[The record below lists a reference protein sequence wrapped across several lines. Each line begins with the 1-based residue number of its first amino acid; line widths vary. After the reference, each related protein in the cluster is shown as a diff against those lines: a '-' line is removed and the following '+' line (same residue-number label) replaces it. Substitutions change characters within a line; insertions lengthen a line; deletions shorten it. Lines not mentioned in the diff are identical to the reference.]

1 MAKYRKF
8 HSNYIKATKHKDL
21 SDGSTSIIERD
32 WGTLGERHRLE
43 RGKKP
48 VWSDTNFMFTDN
60 SLPSLKKRHNYGEWE
75 ETWNFDDVKD
85 AKPDNNQVKVN
96 MSSNDLR
103 DFAYY
108 GSCAELVQSTILS
121 IIREFPGRIKVNSE
135 KAWFPNSSGGYGET
149 EYYTVS
155 NPFQIDIH
163 SDEVVLG
170 DYDNPLRYMSVSWKD
185 YQIGTAGSLSD
196 ISSFSITKNKEIEC
210 RTEDD
215 FSGPIYTISIG
226 GTVFYGF
233 YIGRT
238 IQYFSKSPN
247 IIVQPKEEVIETYF
261 DGLEGFK
268 KQLLTRE
275 TKPLYKNS
283 FVTPVMS
290 AEYDP
295 QYVFRN
301 YTWPS
306 DGYCIEADT
315 PRFNSFVQKL
325 MTLAENMDKL
335 WCDNLWNRMTHEA
348 IKNYDWT
355 YTREY
360 EDGDEADNVAGGQ
373 NIEKLMRVY
382 GRLFDDIKRNID
394 GIKFTKKVSYDG
406 YNNLAS
412 AEMSDKLEM
421 TGWDVYSTIPKLD
434 EDISTVTLTED
445 YLKNAALSWFGKWK
459 NDTGADYFKHVSVN
473 PESVNMTQ
481 QDIEFMRILRLS
493 SRRILQTKGTRQAI
507 DMVMGLFG
515 FGCGEIEVG
524 ENSYN
529 KEECYEVEE
538 TYYKVALTDAHKSDE
553 LLDKVVTLND
563 EKTGVKIYDTE
574 LTGLPLTQKTINGT
588 KYLVPYMEK
597 DTVYDG
603 DPYFQCN
610 GGWGRNGKPS
620 GAETLPSYGYKE
632 TVTYLNVVQN
642 VGALLDKSYNEISED
657 EIFYVVSIA
666 DITDYDEDLTP
677 EEVAK
682 MSHLFHCKDNWM
694 PAEYSS
700 WTNIPIEDD
709 GTELW
714 KRGQYLENLVLTTK
728 GNNPHVGYD
737 YYDVG
742 QKYKD
747 YMGKP
752 FKYAIENGLLTGAN
766 IDEAEGITFALE
778 DKSVASFVKIGDK
791 ITDQPDF
798 GSDDKIQK
806 LAVVLTDEGEEK
818 DYEEENGDVEFLNS
832 KVVVFRLKEPLS
844 KSNLFKQ
851 YFQDVIVHYLMQ
863 VIPATTILILENCM
877 PEEDE

>member
-8 HSNYIKATKHKDL
+8 HSNFIKTKKHKDL
-21 SDGSTSIIERD
+21 SDGSTTIIERD

-43 RGKKP
+43 KGKKP
-48 VWSDTNFMFTDN
+48 VWSDTNLMFTDN

-75 ETWNFDDVKD
+75 DSWNFDDVKD
-85 AKPDNNQVKVN
+85 TKPDNNQVKVN

-108 GSCAELVQSTILS
+108 GSCVELVQSTILS
-121 IIREFPGRIKVNSE
+121 IIREFPGRIKVTSE
-135 KAWFPNSSGGYGET
+135 YAWFPDGDGGYKET
-149 EYYTVS
+149 KIYTVS
-155 NPFQIDIH
+155 NPFQINLHNDN
-163 SDEVVLG
+163 VVLDDYENPLHYMSISWG
-170 DYDNPLRYMSVSWKD
+170 DYQV
-185 YQIGTAGSLSD
+185 GTEGNLD
-196 ISSFSITKNKEIEC
+196 DVSSFNIVKNKEIEC

-215 FSGPIYTISIG
+215 FSGPIYTIKIG
-226 GTVFYGF
+226 PVTIYGY

-238 IQYFSKSPN
+238 IQYFSDNSGY
-247 IIVQPKEEVIETYF
+247 IIQPKEEIIEDYF

-283 FVTPVMS
+283 FVTPIIS

-325 MTLAENMDKL
+325 MSLAENMDKL

-360 EDGDEADNVAGGQ
+360 SDGDEEENVIGGQ

-382 GRLFDDIKRNID
+382 GRLFDDLKRYID
-394 GIKFTKKVSYDG
+394 GIKFTKKVTYDG
-406 YNNLAS
+406 YNNLA

-421 TGWDVYSTIPKLD
+421 TGWDVYSTIPNFD
-434 EDISTVTLTED
+434 EDVSTTVLTEE
-445 YLKNAALSWFGKWK
+445 YLKNAALSWFGKRK
-459 NDTGADYFKHVSVN
+459 DDTGTDYFKHISVN
-473 PESVNMTQ
+473 PEAMNMTQ

-493 SRRILQTKGTRQAI
+493 SKRIMQTKGTRHAI
-507 DMVMGLFG
+507 DMIMGMFG
-515 FGCGEIEVG
+515 FGHGEVEVG
-524 ENSYN
+524 DNAYN
-529 KEECYEVEE
+529 TEDNYEVEE
-538 TYYKVALTDAHKSDE
+538 TYYKVALTDAHKADN
-553 LLDKVVTLND
+553 LLDKVIELND
-563 EKTGVKIYDTE
+563 AKNGVKVYDTE
-574 LTGLPLTQKTINGT
+574 LTGLPLTVKTVGGE
-588 KYLVPYMEK
+588 KYLVPYLEK

-603 DPYFQCN
+603 DIFFQGN
-610 GGWGRNGKPS
+610 GGWGRNGKPV
-620 GAETLPSYGYKE
+620 GTETLPSYGYKE

-642 VGALLDKSYNEISED
+642 IGALLDKSYNEITED
-657 EIFYVVSIA
+657 EIFYVVSLA
-666 DITDYDEDLTP
+666 DITDYDEDLTAD
-677 EEVAK
+677 EVAK
-682 MSHLFHCKDNWM
+682 MSHLFHCNDNWM

-700 WTNIPIEDD
+700 WTNIPIADD

-728 GNNPHVGYD
+728 GNNPHVGYG
-737 YYDVG
+737 YYDIG

-747 YMGKP
+747 YMGMP
-752 FKYAIENGLLTGAN
+752 FKYAVDNGLFSGEY
-766 IDEAEGITFALE
+766 IDEAEGITFTLTDQKAE
-778 DKSVASFVKIGDK
+778 EFVKVGDRPVNQK
-791 ITDQPDF
+791 PV
-798 GSDDKIQK
+798 GDDKKIHK
-806 LAVVLTDEGEEK
+806 FAKVLTEGMEEK
-818 DYEEENGDVEFLNS
+818 DYAPTDAEYLNS
-832 KVVVFRLKEPLS
+832 KVVVFRLKGDLAS
-844 KSNLFKQ
+844 SNMFRK

-863 VIPATTILILENCM
+863 VIPSTTILILENCM
-877 PEEDE
+877 PEDE